1 MKRTIT
7 LRFLLSLC
15 VLTLCSFLGGKE
27 LTITAATTV
36 ELNTNEYGSSQN
48 WIAGS
53 STTLSGKTITFND
66 VISMTYD
73 KGSASDPYYR
83 TWGGTNCFYSRKGSS
98 FTISAIEGYYIT
110 EISFTTNYS
119 LSYTAES
126 GSLSN
131 DKKKWTAEEGEKTN
145 AIKFNCTNNTYITS
159 ISVTYESQVSDSKG
173 DSQLTIESEV
183 SIDYKESYTVKATA
197 SDKDGNPISGNITYT
212 IISSASSDYTFDEGT
227 GVFTAGTT
235 PGSYTVEAYYAA
247 NDDYNASSAQ
257 CVITVMKPGVS
268 SWKDYRLVTEQSQVV
283 EGAQYILVCPI
294 VEYEYNSLYTM
305 GSIDPY
311 GYAYSYNAGGYALSN
326 NGGISSTVESSVMPF
341 ILEKV
346 NGNFALKTL
355 DGQYL
360 KGFIG
365 WYGMTYDIELG
376 SSNSASEA
384 QWSIEIDQDGNAHI
398 YNVYDNSQALM
409 YRADVQQFKNY
420 SHSSYGGKDYPA
432 VKLYAKC
439 AEMSIKQEALGYG
452 TYAVDFAYQMPKGVK
467 GYAINAVND
476 GVEDETKKLV
486 KNEAYAEETDV
497 PILTPLLV
505 YSEEAAAASKTY
517 YPIVSY
523 KDVEAYEGDNYL
535 EYKRI
540 EGMTASKKGEPVY
553 YYKLTKKSSDDP
565 AEHKPLGFYWG
576 AADGAAFTLNSHSS
590 AYLALPQSLFANNG
604 SLASAL
610 LFDEAGQATDIQLTT
625 TTENHTQ
632 AVYNLQGVR
641 VSGKLAKGI
650 YIVNGKK
657 VLVK

>member
-15 VLTLCSFLGGKE
+15 VMTLVSAFCGGNLALAEEAKF
-27 LTITAATTV
+27 V
-36 ELNTNEYGSSQN
+36 YSSSSN
-48 WIAGS
+48 FS
-53 STTLSGKTITFND
+53 STTIGDITVEIGN
-66 VISMTYD
+66 
-73 KGSASDPYYR
+73 GS
-83 TWGGTNCFYSRKGSS
+83 WYSTRDCVRCPNGSS
-98 FTISAIEGYYIT
+98 VTVKCG
-110 EISFTTNYS
+110 TTN
-119 LSYTAES
+119 
-126 GSLSN
+126 
-131 DKKKWTAEEGEKTN
+131 K
-145 AIKFNCTNNTYITS
+145 ITS
-159 ISVTYESQVSDSKG
+159 IVFDVSSANSGKITTVSSGSFENNTWTSGSEAVQTVVLTNNSGSQYRFTTITVTYEANVSASKS
-173 DSQLTIESEV
+173 DPTINITPDGA
-183 SIDYKESYTVKATA
+183 IDYRETYTVTATA
-197 SDKDGNPISGNITYT
+197 SDKDGNPISGEITYK

-235 PGSYTVEAYYAA
+235 PGSYTVEASYAA
-247 NDDYNASSAQ
+247 NNDYNASSAQ

-294 VEYEYNSLYTM
+294 VENEYNSLYTM
-305 GSIDPY
+305 GSIDPD
-311 GYAYSYNAGGYALSN
+311 GYAYPYNAGYYALPN
-326 NGGISSTVESSVMPF
+326 NGIGSNVESYVMPF

-376 SSNSASEA
+376 SSNSASVA

-398 YNVYDNSQALM
+398 YNVYDKSQALM
-409 YRADVQQFKNY
+409 YCAHINNVNVQQFKNY
-420 SHSSYGGKDYPA
+420 SHSSYGTKDYPA

-497 PILTPLLV
+497 PMLTPLLV

-517 YPIVSY
+517 YPIVIY

-540 EGMTASKKGEPVY
+540 GGMTASKKGEPVY
-553 YYKLTKKSSDDP
+553 YYKLTKKSSVDP

-576 AADGAAFTLNSHSS
+576 AKNGAAFMLNNTSS
-590 AYLALPQSLFANNG
+590 AYLALPKSLFDKG

-610 LFDEAGQATDIQLTT
+610 LFDEEGQATDIQLTT

-657 VLVK
+657 VYVK

>member
-15 VLTLCSFLGGKE
+15 VLTLCSFFGGKE

-36 ELNTNEYGSSQN
+36 ELNTNEYGTSQN

-53 STTLSGKTITFND
+53 STTLTGKTITFND

-73 KGSASDPYYR
+73 KGTATSDPYYR
-83 TWGGTNCFYSRKGSS
+83 TWQGTNCFYSRKGSS

-119 LSYTAES
+119 LSYDAES

-131 DKKKWTAEEGEKTN
+131 DKIKWTAEEGKKTN
-145 AIKFNCTNNTYITS
+145 AIKFSCTGNTYITS
-159 ISVTYESQVSDSKG
+159 ISVTYESQVSDSRG
-173 DSQLTIESEV
+173 NSQLTIESEV

-235 PGSYTVEAYYAA
+235 PGSYTVEASYAA
-247 NDDYNASSAQ
+247 NNDYNASSAQ
-257 CVITVMKPGVS
+257 CVITVMEPGVS

-294 VEYEYNSLYTM
+294 VENGYNSLYTM
-305 GSIDPY
+305 SIDSY
-311 GYAYSYNAGGYALSN
+311 GNVYPYNAGYYALSN
-326 NGGISSTVESSVMPF
+326 NGIGSNVESSVKPF

-360 KGFIG
+360 KGHISS
-365 WYGMTYDIELG
+365 YGMTYDIDLG
-376 SSNSASEA
+376 SSNSALEA

-398 YNVYDNSQALM
+398 YNIYDNSQALM
-409 YRADVQQFKNY
+409 YCADVNVKQFKNY
-420 SHSSYGGKDYPA
+420 RHSEYGNENYPA

-497 PILTPLLV
+497 PMLTPLLV

-517 YPIVSY
+517 YPIVIY

-535 EYKRI
+535 EYKRNG
-540 EGMTASKKGEPVY
+540 GMTASKKGVPVY
-553 YYKLTKKSSDDP
+553 YYKLTKKSSDNP

-576 AADGAAFTLNSHSS
+576 AENGEAFMLNNTSS
-590 AYLALPQSLFANNG
+590 AYLALPKSLFARG
-604 SLASAL
+604 LASAL
-610 LFDEAGQATDIQLTT
+610 LFDEEGQATGIQLTT

-657 VLVK
+657 VYVK

>member
-110 EISFTTNYS
+110 EISFTTNRE
-119 LSYTAES
+119 LNYTAES
-126 GSLSN
+126 GSLSS
-131 DKKKWTAEEGEKTN
+131 DKTKWTAEEGEKTN

-235 PGSYTVEAYYAA
+235 PGSYTVEAYYEA
-247 NDDYNASSAQ
+247 NDDYNASLAQ
-257 CVITVMKPGVS
+257 CVITVMEPGVS

-517 YPIVSY
+517 YPIVIY

-535 EYKRI
+535 EYKRNG
-540 EGMTASKKGEPVY
+540 GMTASKKGEPVY

-576 AADGAAFTLNSHSS
+576 AEDGAAFMLNNSSS
-590 AYLALPQSLFANNG
+590 AYLALPQSLFANG

-610 LFDEAGQATDIQLTT
+610 LFDEEGQVTDIQLTT
-625 TTENHTQ
+625 TTENNTQ
-632 AVYNLQGVR
+632 TVYNLQGVR

>member
-15 VLTLCSFLGGKE
+15 VLTLCSFLDRGG
-27 LTITAATTV
+27 
-36 ELNTNEYGSSQN
+36 N
-48 WIAGS
+48 IACAEEAKFVYTKNSTFS
-53 STTLSGKTITFND
+53 STTVGDITVKMENGSWYGTRDCVRFYSGSNLTVSCGSTNKITRIVFELSPANSGSITTSSGGTFENNNTWTAGAEDALQTVVFSNKSGLQYRFTTIT
-66 VISMTYD
+66 
-73 KGSASDPYYR
+73 
-83 TWGGTNCFYSRKGSS
+83 
-98 FTISAIEGYYIT
+98 
-110 EISFTTNYS
+110 
-119 LSYTAES
+119 
-126 GSLSN
+126 
-131 DKKKWTAEEGEKTN
+131 
-145 AIKFNCTNNTYITS
+145 
-159 ISVTYESQVSDSKG
+159 VTYEANVSASKSDPTLNITPNG
-173 DSQLTIESEV
+173 A
-183 SIDYKESYTVKATA
+183 IDYRETYTVKATA
-197 SDKDGNPISGNITYT
+197 SDKDGNPISGEITYK
-212 IISSASSDYTFDEGT
+212 IISSASSDYHFDEVT
-227 GVFTAGTT
+227 GVFTAGITS
-235 PGSYTVEAYYAA
+235 GSYTVEASYAG

-257 CVITVMKPGVS
+257 CVITVMEPGVS

-294 VEYEYNSLYTM
+294 VENGYNSLYTM
-305 GSIDPY
+305 SIDPY
-311 GYAYSYNAGGYALSN
+311 GYAYSYNAGYYALSN
-326 NGGISSTVESSVMPF
+326 NGIGSNVESSVKPF

-360 KGFIG
+360 KGHISS
-365 WYGMTYDIELG
+365 YGMTYDIDLG
-376 SSNSASEA
+376 SSNSALEA

-398 YNVYDNSQALM
+398 YNIYDNSQALM
-409 YRADVQQFKNY
+409 YCADVNVKQFKNY
-420 SHSSYGGKDYPA
+420 RHSEYGNENYPA

-497 PILTPLLV
+497 PMLTPLLV

-517 YPIVSY
+517 YPIVIY

-535 EYKRI
+535 EYKRNG
-540 EGMTASKKGEPVY
+540 GMTASKKGEPVY
-553 YYKLTKKSSDDP
+553 YYKLTQKVDSENPENS
-565 AEHKPLGFYWG
+565 KPLGFYWG
-576 AADGAAFTLNSHSS
+576 ADKGAAFTLNNASS
-590 AYLALPQSLFANNG
+590 AYLALPQSLFNNV
-604 SLASAL
+604 SQASAL
-610 LFDEAGQATDIQLTT
+610 LFDEGGQATGIQLTT
-625 TTENHTQ
+625 TTENNTQ

>member
-36 ELNTNEYGSSQN
+36 ELNTKEYGSSQN
-48 WIAGS
+48 WIPGS
-53 STTLSGKTITFND
+53 STTLTGKTITFND

-73 KGSASDPYYR
+73 KGTATSDPYYR
-83 TWGGTNCFYSRKGSS
+83 TWSGTNCFYSRKGSS

-110 EISFTTNYS
+110 EISFTTNSS
-119 LSYTAES
+119 LSYDAES
-126 GSLSN
+126 GSLSP
-131 DKKKWTAEEGEKTN
+131 DKTKWTAEEGEKTN
-145 AIKFNCTNNTYITS
+145 AIKFSCTGNTYITC

-235 PGSYTVEAYYAA
+235 PGSYTVEASYAA
-247 NDDYNASSAQ
+247 NNDYNASSAQ
-257 CVITVMKPGVS
+257 CVITVMEPGVS

-294 VEYEYNSLYTM
+294 VENEYNSLYTM
-305 GSIDPY
+305 GSIDPN
-311 GYAYSYNAGGYALSN
+311 GYAYSYNAGYYALSN
-326 NGGISSTVESSVMPF
+326 NGISSTVESSVMPF

-398 YNVYDNSQALM
+398 YNIYDNSQALM

-420 SHSSYGGKDYPA
+420 SHSSYGTENNPA

-486 KNEAYAEETDV
+486 KSEAYAEETDV
-497 PILTPLLV
+497 PMLTPLLV

-517 YPIVSY
+517 YPIVIY

-535 EYKRI
+535 EYKRNG
-540 EGMTASKKGEPVY
+540 GMTASKQEEPVY
-553 YYKLTKKSSDDP
+553 YYKLTKKASVDP

-576 AADGAAFTLNSHSS
+576 AEKGEAFSLNNTSS
-590 AYLALPQSLFANNG
+590 AYLALPKSLFDNG

-610 LFDEAGQATDIQLTT
+610 LFDEEGQATGIQLTP
-625 TTENHTQ
+625 TTENNTQ
-632 AVYNLQGVR
+632 AIYNLQGVR

-657 VLVK
+657 VYVK

>member
-1 MKRTIT
+1 MGSAKWYSTWDCVRFYSGYDLTVSCGSTNKIT
-7 LRFLLSLC
+7 KIVFELSSSNSGSITTSSGGTFENNTWTAGAEDALQTVVFSNKSGLQYRF
-15 VLTLCSFLGGKE
+15 
-27 LTITAATTV
+27 
-36 ELNTNEYGSSQN
+36 
-48 WIAGS
+48 
-53 STTLSGKTITFND
+53 KTIT
-66 VISMTYD
+66 
-73 KGSASDPYYR
+73 
-83 TWGGTNCFYSRKGSS
+83 
-98 FTISAIEGYYIT
+98 
-110 EISFTTNYS
+110 
-119 LSYTAES
+119 
-126 GSLSN
+126 
-131 DKKKWTAEEGEKTN
+131 
-145 AIKFNCTNNTYITS
+145 
-159 ISVTYESQVSDSKG
+159 VTYEANVSASKSDPTLNITPNG
-173 DSQLTIESEV
+173 A
-183 SIDYKESYTVKATA
+183 IDYRETYTVTATA
-197 SDKDGNPISGNITYT
+197 SDKDGNPISGEITYK
-212 IISSASSDYTFDEGT
+212 IISSASSDYHFDEVT
-227 GVFTAGTT
+227 GVFTAGITS
-235 PGSYTVEAYYAA
+235 GSYTVEASYAG

-257 CVITVMKPGVS
+257 CVITVMEPGVY

-305 GSIDPY
+305 GSIDPT
-311 GYAYSYNAGGYALSN
+311 GYAYPYNAGYYALPN
-326 NGGISSTVESSVMPF
+326 NDGISSTVESSVMPF

-365 WYGMTYDIELG
+365 WYGMTNDIELG

-398 YNVYDNSQALM
+398 YNIHDNSKALM
-409 YRADVQQFKNY
+409 YCAHLDDVNVQQFKNY
-420 SHSSYGGKDYPA
+420 SHSSYGTKDYPA

-476 GVEDETKKLV
+476 GVEDGTKKLV

-497 PILTPLLV
+497 PMLTPLLV

-517 YPIVSY
+517 YPIVIY

-535 EYKRI
+535 EYKRTA
-540 EGMTASKKGEPVY
+540 EKMTASKQSVPVY
-553 YYKLTKKSSDDP
+553 YYKLTQKVDSENPENS
-565 AEHKPLGFYWG
+565 KPLGFYWG
-576 AADGAAFTLNSHSS
+576 ADKGAAFTLNNASS
-590 AYLALPQSLFANNG
+590 AYLALPQSLFNNV
-604 SLASAL
+604 SQASAL
-610 LFDEAGQATDIQLTT
+610 LFDEGGQATGIQLTT
-625 TTENHTQ
+625 TTENNTQ

>member
-15 VLTLCSFLGGKE
+15 VLTLCSFLDRGGNVACAEEAKFVY
-27 LTITAATTV
+27 T
-36 ELNTNEYGSSQN
+36 SSSN
-48 WIAGS
+48 FS
-53 STTLSGKTITFND
+53 STTVGDITVTMGSAKWYSTWDCVRFYSGYDLTVSCGSTNKITKIVFELSSSNSGSITTSSGGTFENNTWTAGAEDALQTVVFSNKSGLQYRFKTIT
-66 VISMTYD
+66 
-73 KGSASDPYYR
+73 
-83 TWGGTNCFYSRKGSS
+83 
-98 FTISAIEGYYIT
+98 
-110 EISFTTNYS
+110 
-119 LSYTAES
+119 
-126 GSLSN
+126 
-131 DKKKWTAEEGEKTN
+131 
-145 AIKFNCTNNTYITS
+145 
-159 ISVTYESQVSDSKG
+159 VTYEANVSASKSDPTLNITPNG
-173 DSQLTIESEV
+173 A
-183 SIDYKESYTVKATA
+183 IDYRETYTVTATA
-197 SDKDGNPISGNITYT
+197 SDKDGNPISGEITYK
-212 IISSASSDYTFDEGT
+212 IISSASSDYHFDEVT
-227 GVFTAGTT
+227 GVFTAGITS
-235 PGSYTVEAYYAA
+235 GSYTVEASYAG

-257 CVITVMKPGVS
+257 CVITVMEPGVY

-305 GSIDPY
+305 GSIDPT
-311 GYAYSYNAGGYALSN
+311 GYAYPYNAGYYALPN
-326 NGGISSTVESSVMPF
+326 NDGISSTVESSVMPF

-365 WYGMTYDIELG
+365 WYGMTNDIELG

-398 YNVYDNSQALM
+398 YNIHDNSKALM
-409 YRADVQQFKNY
+409 YCAHLDDVNVQQFKNY
-420 SHSSYGGKDYPA
+420 SHSSYGTKDYPA

-486 KNEAYAEETDV
+486 KNEAYAEEKDV
-497 PILTPLLV
+497 PMLTPLLV

-517 YPIVSY
+517 YPIVIY
-523 KDVEAYEGDNYL
+523 KDVEAYEGYNYL
-535 EYKRI
+535 EYKRNG
-540 EGMTASKKGEPVY
+540 GMTASKKGEPVY

-576 AADGAAFTLNSHSS
+576 AENGEAFMLNNSSS
-590 AYLALPQSLFANNG
+590 AYLALPKSLFANG
-604 SLASAL
+604 SLASSL
-610 LFDEAGQATDIQLTT
+610 LFDEAGQATDIQLTP

>member
-36 ELNTNEYGSSQN
+36 ELNVENYGSSQN
-48 WIAGS
+48 WS
-53 STTLSGKTITFND
+53 SGTTLPGKTITFKD

-73 KGSASDPYYR
+73 KGTATSDPYYR
-83 TWGGTNCFYSRKGSS
+83 SWSGTNCFYSRKGSS

-119 LSYTAES
+119 LSYDAES

-131 DKKKWTAEEGEKTN
+131 DKIKWTAEEGKKTN
-145 AIKFNCTNNTYITS
+145 AIKFSCTGNTYITS
-159 ISVTYESQVSDSKG
+159 ISVTYESQVSDSRG
-173 DSQLTIESEV
+173 NSQLTIESEV

-212 IISSASSDYTFDEGT
+212 IISSASSDYHFDEVT
-227 GVFTAGTT
+227 GVFTAGIT
-235 PGSYTVEAYYAA
+235 PGSYTVEASYAA
-247 NDDYNASSAQ
+247 NNDYNASSAQ
-257 CVITVMKPGVS
+257 CVITVMEPGVY
-268 SWKDYRLVTEQSQVV
+268 SWKDYRLVTEQSQIV

-294 VEYEYNSLYTM
+294 VEYESNSLYTM
-305 GSIDPY
+305 GSIDPN
-311 GYAYSYNAGGYALSN
+311 GYAYSYNAGYYYALSN
-326 NGGISSTVESSVMPF
+326 NGISSTVESSVMPF

-365 WYGMTYDIELG
+365 SFGMTYDIELG
-376 SSNSASEA
+376 SSNSASVA

-398 YNVYDNSQALM
+398 YNVYDKSQALM
-409 YRADVQQFKNY
+409 YRTDMKQFKNY
-420 SHSSYGGKDYPA
+420 SHSSYGTKDYPA

-497 PILTPLLV
+497 PMLTPLLV

-517 YPIVSY
+517 YPIVIY

-540 EGMTASKKGEPVY
+540 GGMTASKQEEPVY
-553 YYKLTKKSSDDP
+553 YYKLTKKASDDP

-576 AADGAAFTLNSHSS
+576 AEKGEAFMLNNTSS
-590 AYLALPQSLFANNG
+590 AYLALPQSLFANG
-604 SLASAL
+604 SQASAL
-610 LFDEAGQATDIQLTT
+610 LFDEEGQATDIQLTT
-625 TTENHTQ
+625 TTENNTQ
-632 AVYNLQGVR
+632 AIYNLKGVR